1 MKSSSITLV
10 TSEDRSVT
18 SFDVRNY
25 TEGVES
31 EGLKD
36 ASQVAEG
43 ARPLG
48 EPAIRTAGHMVGR
61 TVGHRPNF
69 VPFGGNF
76 LGVI

>member
-18 SFDVRNY
+18 SFDVGNY
-25 TEGVES
+25 AEGVES

-48 EPAIRTAGHMVGR
+48 EPAIRTARHMVGR
-61 TVGHRPNF
+61 TVGNWANF
-69 VPFGGNF
+69 VPLCGNF
-76 LGVI
+76 LRVI